1 MNRLLVTGATGFI
14 GMCCLPLLLARG
26 FEVHA
31 VSSRARVHAVSPR
44 AKDERGDDVIWHQ
57 ADLWQP
63 TQTAR
68 LVAAV
73 QPTHLLHLAWY
84 VVPGKLATA
93 SENFR
98 WVQASLELLRR
109 FGEHGGRRVVM
120 AGSSYEYDWRN
131 GYCSESVTPKIPST
145 YYGACKPALAS
156 LLEAYAGQTGLSQAW
171 ARIFFLYGPRE
182 HPKRLV
188 SSVIRS
194 LLRGERARCSHGQ
207 QIRDYLH
214 VEDAAGALVAL
225 LESEVTGCV
234 NVASGCPVPVR
245 AIVSRIANKLD
256 KAHLVEFGTVPSH
269 PHDAPLIVADVAR
282 LAEEVKWAPQY
293 DLDGGLD
300 ATIAWWRASPLDDR
314 NVVCAPH
321 PARHGT
327 AQDRGSTTRV

>member
-145 YYGACKPALAS
+145 YYGACKLALAS

-207 QIRDYLH
+207 QIRDYLQ

-225 LESEVTGCV
+225 LDSPVVGSV
-234 NVASGCPVPVR
+234 NVASGQPVTLR
-245 AIVSRIANKLD
+245 EIVLRIAGKLG
-256 KAHLVEFGTVPSH
+256 KERFVQFGAVPSH
-269 PHDAPLIVADVAR
+269 PHDAPLVLGDATR
-282 LAEEVKWAPQY
+282 LSQEVRWEAEN
-293 DLDGGLD
+293 DLDRGLD
-300 ATIAWWRASPLDDR
+300 ATIAWWEAQLRAGAG
-314 NVVCAPH
+314 AP
-321 PARHGT
+321 A
-327 AQDRGSTTRV
+327 